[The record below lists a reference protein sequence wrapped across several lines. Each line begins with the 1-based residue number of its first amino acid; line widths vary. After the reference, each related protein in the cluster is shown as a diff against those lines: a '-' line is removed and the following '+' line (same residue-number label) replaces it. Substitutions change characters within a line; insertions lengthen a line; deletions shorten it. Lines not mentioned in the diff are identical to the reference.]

1 MSTRPR
7 VVRNSNGSAK
17 KVFATLPPIEHRN
30 PIGRIAFTRDRSEI
44 EEVAALLG
52 FSTSERPGVVG
63 EQVWIEMA
71 KKLKVID

>member
-1 MSTRPR
+1 MVDTEDGTQTRMR
-7 VVRNSNGSAK
+7 LHACSRQKYSAK
-17 KVFATLPPIEHRN
+17 SRQDLE
-30 PIGRIAFTRDRSEI
+30 IAFTRDRSEI

>member
-1 MSTRPR
+1 
-7 VVRNSNGSAK
+7 
-17 KVFATLPPIEHRN
+17 
-30 PIGRIAFTRDRSEI
+30 
-44 EEVAALLG
+44 VAALLG